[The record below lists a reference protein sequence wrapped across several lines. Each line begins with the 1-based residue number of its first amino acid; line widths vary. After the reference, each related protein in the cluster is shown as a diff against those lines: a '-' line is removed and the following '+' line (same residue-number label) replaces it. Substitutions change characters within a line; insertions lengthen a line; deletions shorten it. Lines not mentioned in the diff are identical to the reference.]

1 MNAILNEITFIIYLW
16 IKLVSITSCLG
27 RNDYNVVFSI
37 LTLLLLIKF
46 YNSAPKVTT
55 KIIIQIFGILT
66 IADVLWIIYFS
77 GAWTHLSKEERAK
90 IDIGDSEDIINF
102 WDSLWF
108 IHGLVYFL
116 SFIELILKGL
126 LLYYLIMDYY
136 GKYSLKDLMNLNY
149 DNGGEK
155 ITSNGDENQLGNL
168 SNENDIMDKKDDEIN
183 SVDDNFRNNSF
194 EE

>member
-1 MNAILNEITFIIYLW
+1 
-16 IKLVSITSCLG
+16 
-27 RNDYNVVFSI
+27 VFSI
-37 LTLLLLIKF
+37 LTLLLLNNF
-46 YNSAPKVTT
+46 YNSSPKVTT

-66 IADVLWIIYFS
+66 IADILWIIYFS

-90 IDIGDSEDIINF
+90 LDIGDSEDIVNF

-116 SFIELILKGL
+116 SFVELILKGL

-155 ITSNGDENQLGNL
+155 ITSNEDENQLENQ
-168 SNENDIMDKKDDEIN
+168 SNENDMIDMKGNNENN
-183 SVDDNFRNNSF
+183 SFDDDNFKN
-194 EE
+194 EYE

>member
-1 MNAILNEITFIIYLW
+1 
-16 IKLVSITSCLG
+16 
-27 RNDYNVVFSI
+27 VFSI
-37 LTLLLLIKF
+37 LTLLLLNNF
-46 YNSAPKVTT
+46 YNSSPKVTT

-66 IADVLWIIYFS
+66 IADILWIIYFS

-90 IDIGDSEDIINF
+90 LDIGDSEDIVNF

-116 SFIELILKGL
+116 SFVELILKGL

-155 ITSNGDENQLGNL
+155 ITSNEDENQLGNQ
-168 SNENDIMDKKDDEIN
+168 SNENDMIDMKGNNENN
-183 SVDDNFRNNSF
+183 SFDDDNFKN
-194 EE
+194 EYE

>member
-1 MNAILNEITFIIYLW
+1 M
-16 IKLVSITSCLG
+16 
-27 RNDYNVVFSI
+27 FSI
-37 LTLLLLIKF
+37 LTLLLLNNF
-46 YNSAPKVTT
+46 YNSSPKVTT
-55 KIIIQIFGILT
+55 KIIIQIFCILT
-66 IADVLWIIYFS
+66 IADILWIIYFS

-90 IDIGDSEDIINF
+90 LDIGDSEDIVNF

-116 SFIELILKGL
+116 SFVELILKGL

-155 ITSNGDENQLGNL
+155 ITSNEDENQLGNQ
-168 SNENDIMDKKDDEIN
+168 SNENDMIDMKGNNENN
-183 SVDDNFRNNSF
+183 SFDDDNFKN
-194 EE
+194 EYE

>member
-1 MNAILNEITFIIYLW
+1 MN
-16 IKLVSITSCLG
+16 
-27 RNDYNVVFSI
+27 
-37 LTLLLLIKF
+37 LLILDNF
-46 YNSAPKVTT
+46 YNSSPKVTT

-66 IADVLWIIYFS
+66 IIDILWIIYFS

-90 IDIGDSEDIINF
+90 MDIGDSEDVINY

-116 SFIELILKGL
+116 AFIELILKGL

-155 ITSNGDENQLGNL
+155 ITSNEDENQLGNQ
-168 SNENDIMDKKDDEIN
+168 SNENDMIDMKGNNENN
-183 SVDDNFRNNSF
+183 SFDDDNFKN
-194 EE
+194 EYE

>member
-1 MNAILNEITFIIYLW
+1 M
-16 IKLVSITSCLG
+16 
-27 RNDYNVVFSI
+27 FSI
-37 LTLLLLIKF
+37 LTLLLLNNF
-46 YNSAPKVTT
+46 YNSSPKVTT

-66 IADVLWIIYFS
+66 IADILWIIYFS

-90 IDIGDSEDIINF
+90 LDIGDSEDIVNF

-116 SFIELILKGL
+116 SFVELILKGL
-126 LLYYLIMDYY
+126 LLYYVIMDYY

-155 ITSNGDENQLGNL
+155 ITSNEDENQLGNQ
-168 SNENDIMDKKDDEIN
+168 SNENDMIDMKGNNENN
-183 SVDDNFRNNSF
+183 SFDDDNFKN
-194 EE
+194 EYE

>member
-1 MNAILNEITFIIYLW
+1 M
-16 IKLVSITSCLG
+16 
-27 RNDYNVVFSI
+27 FSI
-37 LTLLLLIKF
+37 LTLLLLNNF
-46 YNSAPKVTT
+46 YNSSPKVTT

-66 IADVLWIIYFS
+66 IADILWIIYFS

-90 IDIGDSEDIINF
+90 LDIGDSEDIVNF

-116 SFIELILKGL
+116 SFVELILKGL
-126 LLYYLIMDYY
+126 LLYYLILDYN

-155 ITSNGDENQLGNL
+155 ITSNEDENQLGNQ
-168 SNENDIMDKKDDEIN
+168 SNENDMIDMKGNNENNLFD
-183 SVDDNFRNNSF
+183 DDNFKN
-194 EE
+194 EYE